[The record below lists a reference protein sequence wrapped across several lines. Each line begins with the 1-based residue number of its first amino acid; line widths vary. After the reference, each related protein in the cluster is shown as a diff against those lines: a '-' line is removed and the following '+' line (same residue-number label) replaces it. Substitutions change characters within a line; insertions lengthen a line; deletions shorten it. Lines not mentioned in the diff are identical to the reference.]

1 MRLDRSRYSRI
12 VVLTGAGISAGS
24 GLRTYRGPDGVWQRY
39 EVEKFGHADSLAQR
53 PQETWRL
60 FGGMRVPV
68 LAAKPNA
75 AHMALAGWEAG
86 LAPHQEFL
94 LVTQNVDAL
103 HQRAGSRNVVELH
116 GSIMVTRC
124 SNSSCKLKPYRDE
137 QAHLDAVPKCPMCGS
152 VLRPDVVLFGEEI
165 PALPDWTVKRA
176 LRDCDLFIAVGT
188 SGLVTPAANYVRGA
202 EYAGA
207 RTILVNLE
215 PMAQPNPAFKEQYL
229 GPAEEILPALLAPG
243 A

>member
-24 GLRTYRGPDGVWQRY
+24 GLRTYRGPDGVWEEY
-39 EVEKFGHADSLAQR
+39 EVEKYGHAEALARR
-53 PQETWRL
+53 PEETWRL
-60 FGGMRVPV
+60 FGGMRAAV
-68 LAAKPNA
+68 LAARPNA
-75 AHMALAGWEAG
+75 AHRALASWESS

-94 LVTQNVDAL
+94 IVTQNVDAL
-103 HQRAGSRNVVELH
+103 HQQAGSRNVVDLH
-116 GSIMVTRC
+116 GRLMVTKC
-124 SNSSCKLKPYRDE
+124 SNASCSLEPYRDE
-137 QAHLDAVPKCPMCGS
+137 HGHADKVPTCPVCGS

-165 PALPDWTVKRA
+165 PALPGWTVKRA
-176 LRDCDLFIAVGT
+176 LRDCDLFIAIGT
-188 SGLVTPAANYVRGA
+188 SGLVTPAANYVRSA

-215 PMAQPNPAFKEQYL
+215 PMTRPNPAFGEQYL
-229 GPAEEILPALLAPG
+229 GPAEKVVPELLATE